1 LTVFVDANVLL
12 DVVTIDRHWSEW
24 SVKQLD
30 RLSVSDV
37 LAINDVVYAEI
48 SVGYDA
54 VEQVDE
60 LIAGMKLQILPIS
73 RPALFLAAKVHE
85 RYRKAGGSRP
95 GVLPDFFIGAQAL
108 VAGAPLLTRDVR
120 RYRTYFP
127 QLELI
132 AP

>member
-12 DVVTIDRHWSEW
+12 DVVTIDQHWSQW
-24 SVKQLD
+24 SVRQLD
-30 RLSVSDV
+30 GLSINDV

-48 SVGYDA
+48 SVGYED

-60 LIAGMKLQILPIS
+60 LIAGMGLKLLPIS

-85 RYRKAGGSRP
+85 RYRKAGGARP

-108 VAGAPLLTRDVR
+108 VEGAPLLTRDAR